1 MRPIFIRSYVLSAA
15 WQKLADTRTVL
26 TAAITT
32 SPNNVSPAQF
42 RVDGGPTVLW
52 PAGVSATLIGVDI
65 SRIEVKGGSSDS
77 VLVCGG
83 VAQRVTKITVPSG
96 GGSSYALLGLEF

>member
-1 MRPIFIRSYVLSAA
+1 M
-15 WQKLADTRTVL
+15 
-26 TAAITT
+26 
-32 SPNNVSPAQF
+32 
-42 RVDGGPTVLW
+42 
-52 PAGVSATLIGVDI
+52 IGVDI

-83 VAQRVTKITVPSG
+83 VARRVTKLTVSDGG